1 MNVDFI
7 LALVSPAWHRCGKA
21 VLVFLGVS
29 LDKTWKDYTAANAML
44 EYTTDDLANLAK
56 TDNKLKNLRK

>member
-7 LALVSPAWHRCGKA
+7 LASVSPAWHRCGKA

-29 LDKTWKDYTAANAML
+29 LDKTWTDYTTADARL
-44 EYTTDDLANLAK
+44 EYTADDLANLAK
-56 TDNKLKNLRK
+56 TDYKLKNLRK